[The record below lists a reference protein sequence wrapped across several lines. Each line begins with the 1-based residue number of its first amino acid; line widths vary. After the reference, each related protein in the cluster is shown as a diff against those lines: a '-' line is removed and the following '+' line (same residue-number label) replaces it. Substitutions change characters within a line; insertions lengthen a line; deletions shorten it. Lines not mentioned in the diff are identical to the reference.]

1 MGLPRWLGGKESPFQ
16 AEDTGKIP
24 WRIFLEKGWED
35 PLEKETAM
43 HLSIPAWEMLWTE
56 EPGGV

>member
-1 MGLPRWLGGKESPFQ
+1 MGLPRWLGGKESAFQ

-35 PLEKETAM
+35 PLEKEMAM
-43 HLSIPAWEMLWTE
+43 HLTLA
-56 EPGGV
+56 